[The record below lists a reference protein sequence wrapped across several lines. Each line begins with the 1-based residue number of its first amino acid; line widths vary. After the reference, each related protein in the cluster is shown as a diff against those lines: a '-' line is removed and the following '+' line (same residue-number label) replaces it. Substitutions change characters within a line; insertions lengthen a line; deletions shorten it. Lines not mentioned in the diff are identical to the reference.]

1 MAVVTRCTIKNCIL
15 TAKDDL
21 EPYWMVEFDQQY
33 TVAAVEFIS
42 AEKSSEE
49 NNGKGKICVYVSG
62 ILADWSKTLVLH
74 QNKVKQQMK
83 NKTETKQQQQ
93 QQQQQQHN
101 NKKQKT
107 KNTRTPPTT
116 TKTQGKKNE
125 RRKRQQKTNKIQQTK
140 QQQQ

>member
-83 NKTETKQQQQ
+83 NKTNRNKAAAAAAAAAAATTTTTTK
-93 QQQQQQHN
+93 
-101 NKKQKT
+101 NKKQKDKKHAHT
-107 KNTRTPPTT
+107 TNNHKNTRKKERKKKTT
-116 TKTQGKKNE
+116 TKN
-125 RRKRQQKTNKIQQTK
+125 
-140 QQQQ
+140 